1 MVSAINQPGNKK
13 KHTIQRISFW
23 VLVAVYTLALPG
35 AILVYDAI
43 IKHFSSA
50 MAGKIPIVFIIVMG
64 IVYIISSLMLNKGV
78 KALKMLVPCIIIV
91 CILIYLEPNPNK
103 HIHIPE
109 YIIMSWILFEALSL
123 DYLGKGILILIFI
136 CSGLLGLVDE
146 LLQGI
151 HPERFYG
158 LGDMA
163 MNSAA
168 TFIGILAL
176 AGTRRFPT
184 GDWTWIGCF
193 NQFKKALAVT
203 FFGALG
209 AVLMCMYLFDVKTYL
224 AFWDIYPYW
233 LLGWNG
239 LFIIAGLGVILV
251 SGRLHKPVKFS
262 NNRSQNSSEKAIT
275 ARLWILCPLV
285 ILIVMHGLV
294 VAIPITGVTFR

>member
-1 MVSAINQPGNKK
+1 MVSAINRLDNKK
-13 KHTIQRISFW
+13 NHTIQRILFW
-23 VLVAVYTLALPG
+23 VLVAVYTLALPD

-43 IKHFSSA
+43 TKHFSSA

-64 IVYIISSLMLNKGV
+64 FVYFISSLMLNKGI

-136 CSGLLGLVDE
+136 CSSLLGLVDE

-168 TFIGILAL
+168 TFIGILTL
-176 AGTRRFPT
+176 AGIRRFPT

-193 NQFKKALAVT
+193 NQLKKALAFT

-251 SGRLHKPVKFS
+251 SGRLHKPVKVS
-262 NNRSQNSSEKAIT
+262 KNRSQNPSAKAIT

>member
-1 MVSAINQPGNKK
+1 MISAINQLENKK
-13 KHTIQRISFW
+13 NHAFQRISLW

-43 IKHFSSA
+43 TKHFSVV
-50 MAGKIPIVFIIVMG
+50 MAGKIPIVLIIVMG
-64 IVYIISSLMLNKGV
+64 IVYIISSLMLNKSI

-109 YIIMSWILFEALSL
+109 YIVMSWILFEALSL
-123 DYLGKGILILIFI
+123 DYLGKGMLILIFI
-136 CSGLLGLVDE
+136 CSSLLGLVDE

-151 HPERFYG
+151 HPGRFYG
-158 LGDMA
+158 WGDMA

-176 AGTRRFPT
+176 AGIRRFPT

-193 NQFKKALAVT
+193 NQLKKALAVI

-251 SGRLHKPVKFS
+251 PGRLHKPVKFS
-262 NNRSQNSSEKAIT
+262 NNRSQNPSTKVIT
-275 ARLWILCPLV
+275 ARLWILYPLV
-285 ILIVMHGLV
+285 ILIVMHSLV